1 MSRLPRSHKRQHTQ
15 HVLSFLW
22 FISGPRRVRVPCGRR
37 PRVCAGN
44 RSHPVHL
51 TSLCSWTWPQSPA
64 VPRAPRGQPCERS
77 SRVFTGMPLG
87 QTSGSGVSETRRCLH
102 FLAVLPPPPPRS
114 DGEVCSPPASPT
126 ESVRHRGFL
135 VWISCAPRALWVRRH
150 QDPRVQ
156 VKHVGAASMQG
167 AGGIQNRPGVVTLA
181 SRTSDPVPSSRP
193 RLSYQQ
199 GCKPLSRP

>member
-102 FLAVLPPPPPRS
+102 FLAVLPPPPPAVMERFVLRLPHQQRVS
-114 DGEVCSPPASPT
+114 DIGVFSSG
-126 ESVRHRGFL
+126 SRVRPELCG
-135 VWISCAPRALWVRRH
+135 C
-150 QDPRVQ
+150 
-156 VKHVGAASMQG
+156 
-167 AGGIQNRPGVVTLA
+167 GGTRILEC
-181 SRTSDPVPSSRP
+181 
-193 RLSYQQ
+193 RLNM
-199 GCKPLSRP
+199 